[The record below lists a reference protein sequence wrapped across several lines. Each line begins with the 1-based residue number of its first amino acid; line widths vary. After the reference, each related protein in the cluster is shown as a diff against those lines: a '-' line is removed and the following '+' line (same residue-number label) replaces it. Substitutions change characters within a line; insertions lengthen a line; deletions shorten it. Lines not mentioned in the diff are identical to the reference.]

1 LRLFSSKRTDDFHG
15 GGGEVGGL
23 DAPGLGIEVV
33 GAVADVLDRTEGDT
47 LVGDGDDAARGVG
60 WENEGFAAE
69 VAESVLIREIDFC
82 FVECGVWIE
91 E

>member
-1 LRLFSSKRTDDFHG
+1 M
-15 GGGEVGGL
+15 GGL
-23 DAPGLGIEVV
+23 DAPRLGIEVV

-69 VAESVLIREIDFC
+69 EFQCILI
-82 FVECGVWIE
+82 G
-91 E
+91 